1 MLSEQ
6 DRAKGVASFLPSEIL
21 ILILRNALPPILD
34 EGGRIQFQQFRMVC
48 SQWRIVC
55 LSTPVFWSSVAFEN
69 SFGDAEILYADSTNL
84 LRKWFTRAG
93 PSIPLTLSFT
103 SPYCDEEHKLISLIH
118 EHQERFQ
125 SLFLDI
131 DTQLFWSLLKMC
143 PHDRWTNL
151 CHIGISDALIDI
163 EDPENDMEDLPVESH
178 PLADRFPNVMQFTV
192 YIGLAT
198 PQTIYPVAQNTVK
211 RLTLYADDI
220 NTAYFS
226 PFLSKYHLLT
236 HLDIHCTQESF
247 FESMG
252 PETASFESLQHLSF
266 TSKPDWENWSFLKRL
281 RTPALSDLILKFIPR
296 LDENRKRR
304 RILQQD
310 ASTVEFVHPLS
321 GVGTLPPAIQPLLE
335 SCNKNGRLMGFS
347 LKGTIPPHL
356 VQRILALLPDSVTK
370 LDLQY
375 WPYRA
380 LGESSLDYKPPEAWE
395 GKFFPNLETLRIAE
409 VPSHAFSLPHAKW
422 SVQALILFA
431 SQRMEQTET
440 QLKSLEVARGEGSAD
455 CFPEQELEDLRKKG
469 LNAIVW
475 VPMWIS

>member
-1 MLSEQ
+1 MFSEQ
-6 DRAKGVASFLPSEIL
+6 DRAKGLAGFLPSEIL
-21 ILILRNALPPILD
+21 ILILQDALSPILD
-34 EGGRIQFQQFRMVC
+34 EDGRIQFQQLRMVR
-48 SQWRIVC
+48 SKWRIVC
-55 LSTPVFWSSVAFEN
+55 LSAPVFWSSVAFGN
-69 SFGDAEILYADSTNL
+69 SFGDAEISYADSTNL

-118 EHQERFQ
+118 QHQERFQ

-151 CHIGISDALIDI
+151 CHIGMSDALIDI
-163 EDPENDMEDLPVESH
+163 EDPENDMEDLPVDSH
-178 PLADRFPNVMQFTV
+178 PLVDHFPQVEQFTV
-192 YIGLAT
+192 HIGLAT

-211 RLTLYADDI
+211 RLALYADDI

-236 HLDIHCTQESF
+236 HLDIHCIQDSF
-247 FESMG
+247 FEAMG
-252 PETASFESLQHLSF
+252 TETASFESLQHLSF
-266 TSKPDWENWSFLKRL
+266 MSKPAWEKWSFLKRL

-296 LDENRKRR
+296 LDENMRR
-304 RILQQD
+304 RIPQEG
-310 ASTVEFVHPLS
+310 ASMVDFVHSFS
-321 GVGTLPPAIQPLLE
+321 GMVTIPHTIQPLLK
-335 SCNKNGRLMGFS
+335 SCSKNGSLTGFS

-375 WPYRA
+375 WPYGA
-380 LGESSLDYKPPEAWE
+380 LAESSLDSKPPEAWE
-395 GKFFPNLETLRIAE
+395 GTFFPNLETLRIAE
-409 VPSHAFSLPHAKW
+409 VPSHAFSLPHSKW
-422 SVQALILFA
+422 SIQALILFV

-440 QLKSLEVARGEGSAD
+440 QLKSLEVSRGEGSAD
-455 CFPEQELEDLRKKG
+455 CFPEQELEDLRNKG
-469 LNAIVW
+469 LNVIE
-475 VPMWIS
+475 SCSF